1 MIRLLVSIVLPLL
14 LPTVLYLVYAWH
26 LGRRARAR
34 GGDGGAVPAE
44 VDVPWSWL
52 VLAGVVLAGVV
63 LALISVAVNFIDTGA
78 KPGAHYEPAH
88 MENGKL
94 VPGRTTP

>member
-1 MIRLLVSIVLPLL
+1 MIRVLASIVLPLV
-14 LPTVLYLVYAWH
+14 LPTMLYLLYAWH

-34 GGDGGAVPAE
+34 DPSGGATPAE

-52 VLAGVVLAGVV
+52 VLAGVVLM
-63 LALISVAVNFIDTGA
+63 LISLAVNFVDTGA